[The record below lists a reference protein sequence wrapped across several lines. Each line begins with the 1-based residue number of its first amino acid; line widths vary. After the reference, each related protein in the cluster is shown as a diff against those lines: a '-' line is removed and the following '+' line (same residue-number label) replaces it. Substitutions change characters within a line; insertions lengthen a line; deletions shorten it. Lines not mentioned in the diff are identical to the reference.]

1 MPLSVFQPWRCSD
14 SLRDESAD
22 GWVFVSRFDFD
33 CPTNNSAIEKF
44 QEQWIFS
51 LIDDER
57 RRFENTLLK
66 EYSAS
71 FLDYVSNDFFLV
83 RGSFSA
89 MVVLGIIA
97 FWEKSSNVNNCR
109 HICPRVL
116 GCDDDNGSISSSR
129 ISSVFWKE
137 KSLSFTTKEKKDERT
152 TIQLVSL

>member
-1 MPLSVFQPWRCSD
+1 M
-14 SLRDESAD
+14 
-22 GWVFVSRFDFD
+22 
-33 CPTNNSAIEKF
+33 TI
-44 QEQWIFS
+44 
-51 LIDDER
+51 
-57 RRFENTLLK
+57 ENTLLK

-89 MVVLGIIA
+89 SGFLLWLFGVMVVLGIIA